1 MSPILKENQVLQ
13 HKRLIQAEPDQ
24 LEFSWKRVKT
34 FPQSA
39 FSMFPGMMSCS
50 ITRIL
55 WKLTNTWFQQFSYQI
70 LKANN
75 SYSMFLSHHFQ
86 ALCLSGK
93 ALLFGWGQTQEF
105 SKMQKWAEG
114 FVWLNSSVT
123 QHASQF
129 TSKHRHK
136 PPPLPKFS
144 FLFFNLSS
152 LKQHLSTFLPLLV
165 QANLSL
171 YVTHWIQFVQS
182 QRDEVGFNFTRG
194 DLAERKTGRETGFKR
209 EPGNLAPTASIP
221 HVEIQRSCE
230 KELAEKRYFKSV
242 RRRLKFSIKFFK
254 VTEIWENLLSTRVKD
269 EFMEKLHDDKQV
281 WVWRFV
287 FEIALSRIRIM
298 TISMPHKAQ
307 YL

>member
-1 MSPILKENQVLQ
+1 MSPILKENQVLE

-24 LEFSWKRVKT
+24 LEFSWERIKT

-39 FSMFPGMMSCS
+39 FSMFSGRMSCS
-50 ITRIL
+50 IAGIL

-93 ALLFGWGQTQEF
+93 ALLFGWCQTQEF

-114 FVWLNSSVT
+114 FVLNSSVT

-152 LKQHLSTFLPLLV
+152 LKQHLSTSLPLLV
-165 QANLSL
+165 QAKLSL
-171 YVTHWIQFVQS
+171 CVTHWIQFVQS

-194 DLAERKTGRETGFKR
+194 ELAERKTGRETGFKW
-209 EPGNLAPTASIP
+209 EPGNLAPTSNIQ

-230 KELAEKRYFKSV
+230 NGIGRE
-242 RRRLKFSIKFFK
+242 
-254 VTEIWENLLSTRVKD
+254 
-269 EFMEKLHDDKQV
+269 M
-281 WVWRFV
+281 V
-287 FEIALSRIRIM
+287 F
-298 TISMPHKAQ
+298 
-307 YL
+307 

>member
-1 MSPILKENQVLQ
+1 MSPILKENQVLE

-24 LEFSWKRVKT
+24 LEFSWERIKT
-34 FPQSA
+34 FSQSA
-39 FSMFPGMMSCS
+39 FSMFSGRMSCS
-50 ITRIL
+50 IAGIL

-93 ALLFGWGQTQEF
+93 ALLFGWCQTQEF

-152 LKQHLSTFLPLLV
+152 LKQHLSTSLPLLV
-165 QANLSL
+165 QAKLSL
-171 YVTHWIQFVQS
+171 CVTHWIQFVQS

-194 DLAERKTGRETGFKR
+194 ELAERKTGRETGFKW
-209 EPGNLAPTASIP
+209 EPGNLAPTSNIQ

-230 KELAEKRYFKSV
+230 NGIGRE
-242 RRRLKFSIKFFK
+242 
-254 VTEIWENLLSTRVKD
+254 
-269 EFMEKLHDDKQV
+269 M
-281 WVWRFV
+281 V
-287 FEIALSRIRIM
+287 F
-298 TISMPHKAQ
+298 
-307 YL
+307 